1 MHKPVFLALFAV
13 TILLAACGDPDANV
27 PAIAMQGNE
36 FTFQPAT
43 VTLKQG
49 QRVRITLQNTGQ
61 QTHDINSEIP
71 ATNVV
76 ERSAGAHTHTTPP
89 ADVHVMVDK
98 GRTATLI
105 FTPTQAGT
113 FDFWC
118 SLPGHRE
125 AGMEGRFTVE

>member
-1 MHKPVFLALFAV
+1 MHKAFLTCLSLLF
-13 TILLAACGDPDANV
+13 LLVAACGDPDANV

-36 FTFQPAT
+36 FTFQPAN
-43 VTLKQG
+43 VTLQRG
-49 QRVRITLQNTGQ
+49 QRVRIQLENTGQ

-71 ATNVV
+71 ASNVV
-76 ERSAGAHTHTTPP
+76 ERSAGGHTHTTPP
-89 ADVHVMVDK
+89 ADVHVIVDR

-125 AGMEGRFTVE
+125 AGMVGKFTVE